1 MPLVLENISYSY
13 LSPGIGEIPALRNIN
28 LKINEGDFIGITGHT
43 GSGKSSLIQIM
54 TGLITPDS
62 GKILLD
68 GMDINDKNYDRGILR
83 SKTGIVFQFPEY
95 QFFETTVEKDLLFGL
110 KYSGLSADEKKE
122 RLIWALN
129 SLGINDE
136 KFLKKNPHSLS
147 GGEKRLTAIMGALI
161 TRPAF
166 LIFDEPTASLDPV
179 NSGFFID
186 AVKSLNESG
195 ICIIIVTHNIDML
208 LENVNRIIVL
218 EENSLVMDTGDEG
231 ISKYTKLENGF
242 NLNVEKAGAGNAIRV
257 KNLLSQ
263 RGIEL
268 KESITGYSSLLNAL
282 HEHLS
287 GSKNI

>member
-28 LKINEGDFIGITGHT
+28 IKINEGEFIGITGHT

-54 TGLITPDS
+54 TGLLIPDS

-95 QFFETTVEKDLLFGL
+95 QLFETTVEKDLLFGL

-122 RLIWALN
+122 RIRWALN
-129 SLGINDE
+129 TMGITDE

-147 GGEKRLTAIMGALI
+147 GGEKRLAAIMGALV

-179 NSGFFID
+179 KCRFFID
-186 AVKSLNESG
+186 TVKSLNESG

-208 LENVNRIIVL
+208 LEHANRIIVL
-218 EENSLVMDTGDEG
+218 NEGSLAMDTGDGG
-231 ISKYTKLENGF
+231 IAKYTKFEKDLHF
-242 NLNVEKAGAGNAIRV
+242 NTGNAVKIRD
-257 KNLLSQ
+257 LLSQ

-268 KESITGYSSLLNAL
+268 KESITGYTSLLNAL
-282 HEHLS
+282 HKHLY
-287 GSKNI
+287 GSKDI